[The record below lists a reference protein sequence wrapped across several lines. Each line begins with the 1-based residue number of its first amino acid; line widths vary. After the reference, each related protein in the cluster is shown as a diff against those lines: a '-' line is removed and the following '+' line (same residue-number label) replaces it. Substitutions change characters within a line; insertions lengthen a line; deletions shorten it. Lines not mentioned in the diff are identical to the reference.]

1 MDMKAS
7 DAHAVVIPATSMLF
21 NDLGEGCSD
30 SLRSQEQTAI
40 WDAVASYIQQQLLL
54 HKGVRI
60 PTLGSFDVVPAQKQV
75 GTEIVTIQ
83 RPVFRLSRTLR
94 DIHNLM
100 DNEDDLSDN
109 KVLAPVKYAKVATD
123 AHVSRCKVEG
133 CILGTMSLLS
143 HCLAKG
149 KSIALV
155 LRDVGVLLIED
166 RMVQMRFYYDFLEEI
181 SGKTNLRMAAL
192 IVSVLDSLWLQRLMP
207 P

>member
-100 DNEDDLSDN
+100 DNEDDLSGRTTT
-109 KVLAPVKYAKVATD
+109 AW
-123 AHVSRCKVEG
+123 CG
-133 CILGTMSLLS
+133 
-143 HCLAKG
+143 
-149 KSIALV
+149 
-155 LRDVGVLLIED
+155 
-166 RMVQMRFYYDFLEEI
+166 
-181 SGKTNLRMAAL
+181 
-192 IVSVLDSLWLQRLMP
+192 
-207 P
+207 

>member
-1 MDMKAS
+1 M
-7 DAHAVVIPATSMLF
+7 
-21 NDLGEGCSD
+21 
-30 SLRSQEQTAI
+30 
-40 WDAVASYIQQQLLL
+40 
-54 HKGVRI
+54 
-60 PTLGSFDVVPAQKQV
+60 
-75 GTEIVTIQ
+75 
-83 RPVFRLSRTLR
+83 
-94 DIHNLM
+94 
-100 DNEDDLSDN
+100 
-109 KVLAPVKYAKVATD
+109 KYAKVATD

-166 RMVQMRFYYDFLEEI
+166 RMVQMRFYYDFLEEV
-181 SGKTNLRMAAL
+181 SGKTNLRMAAF